1 MSQVRGSIKE
11 NKTIARF
18 DFDTPT
24 GVNQP
29 LRFNNIEE
37 AKPSPLAQ
45 KMFYLPFVKSVVL
58 YDKAIEIL
66 KFDILEWE
74 DVLSEVAQEIETFLS
89 SAEAPYKAPEVTQKI
104 PVTVYAESTP
114 NPGVMKFV
122 ANKPLVDQIQEFKNI
137 DDTAD
142 APLAQALF
150 HFPFVKEVFMDKNYI
165 SITKFDITEWEE
177 VVMEVRE
184 FLRSYIE
191 DGKAIINLIQES
203 KAEASQKK
211 QEALEGTAKEIVDII
226 EEYIQPAVASD
237 GGNILFDSYDE
248 NEKSVK
254 VILQGACSRCPSS
267 TLTLKSGIENM
278 LKEMLPGKVATVSAI
293 NG

>member
-1 MSQVRGSIKE
+1 MSQVRGTITE
-11 NKTIARF
+11 NKSIARF
-18 DFDTPT
+18 EFEKST

-37 AKPSPLAQ
+37 AKPSALAQ
-45 KMFYLPFVKSVVL
+45 KMFYLPFVKSVVVF
-58 YDKAIEIL
+58 DKAIEIL

-74 DVLSEVAQEIETFLS
+74 DVLSDVAQEIETFLAS
-89 SAEAPYKAPEVTQKI
+89 DQIAYVAPEATQKV

-114 NPGVMKFV
+114 NPAVMKFV
-122 ANKPLVDQIQEFKNI
+122 ANKPLVDKIQEFKTI
-137 DDTAD
+137 DDTAQ

-150 HFPFVKEVFMDKNYI
+150 HFPFVKEVFMDKNYL
-165 SITKFDITEWEE
+165 SITKFDITNWEE
-177 VVMEVRE
+177 VVMEIRE
-184 FLRSYIE
+184 FLRSYLE
-191 DGKAIINLIQES
+191 EGKAIVNIIQET
-203 KAEASQKK
+203 KAEESQKQ
-211 QEALEGTAKEIVDII
+211 QEALEGTAKDIVGII

-248 NEKSVK
+248 KDKSVK
-254 VILQGACSRCPSS
+254 VILQGACSGCPSS
-267 TLTLKSGIENM
+267 TLTLKNGIENM

>member
-11 NKTIARF
+11 NKTVARF
-18 DFDTPT
+18 EFDTPT

-37 AKPSPLAQ
+37 AKPSLLAQ

-89 SAEAPYKAPEVTQKI
+89 SAEAPYIAPEVTQKI

-122 ANKPLVDQIQEFKNI
+122 ANKLLVDQIQEFKNI
-137 DDTAD
+137 DDTSD

-254 VILQGACSRCPSS
+254 VVLQGACSGCPSS

>member
-1 MSQVRGSIKE
+1 M
-11 NKTIARF
+11 
-18 DFDTPT
+18 
-24 GVNQP
+24 
-29 LRFNNIEE
+29 
-37 AKPSPLAQ
+37 
-45 KMFYLPFVKSVVL
+45 
-58 YDKAIEIL
+58 
-66 KFDILEWE
+66 
-74 DVLSEVAQEIETFLS
+74 
-89 SAEAPYKAPEVTQKI
+89 
-104 PVTVYAESTP
+104 
-114 NPGVMKFV
+114 
-122 ANKPLVDQIQEFKNI
+122 
-137 DDTAD
+137 
-142 APLAQALF
+142 
-150 HFPFVKEVFMDKNYI
+150 KEVFMDKNYI

-254 VILQGACSRCPSS
+254 VILQGACSGCPSS

-278 LKEMLPGKVATVSAI
+278 LKEMLPGKVTTVSAI

>member
-1 MSQVRGSIKE
+1 MSQVRGTITE
-11 NKTIARF
+11 NKSIARF
-18 DFDTPT
+18 EFEKST
-24 GVNQP
+24 GISQP

-37 AKPSPLAQ
+37 AKPSLLAQ

-58 YDKAIEIL
+58 FDKAIEIL

-74 DVLSEVAQEIETFLS
+74 DVLTEVAQEIETFLAS
-89 SAEAPYKAPEVTQKI
+89 DQQLYTAPEVKQKV
-104 PVTVYAESTP
+104 PVNVYAESTP
-114 NPGVMKFV
+114 NPAVMKFV

-137 DDTAD
+137 DDTAH

-150 HFPFVKEVFMDKNYI
+150 HFPFVKEVFMDKNYL
-165 SITKFDITEWEE
+165 SITKFDITNWAE
-177 VVMEVRE
+177 VVMEIRE
-184 FLRSYIE
+184 FLRSYLE
-191 DGKAIINLIQES
+191 EGKAIIHLVQET
-203 KAEASQKK
+203 KAEESQK
-211 QEALEGTAKEIVDII
+211 QQDALEGTAKEIVGII

-248 NEKSVK
+248 TDKSVK
-254 VILQGACSRCPSS
+254 VILQGACSGCPSS
-267 TLTLKSGIENM
+267 TLTLKNGIENM